1 MRAQTTLDFTI
12 GVTVF
17 LAVLIFAF
25 GFVPGIL
32 EPFELGNDEH
42 PKLSD
47 RVADSLAQEKLGSPA
62 TPEVL
67 DRHCTVAFFDASDDG
82 GGECNF
88 DEPTLAE
95 EFDLS
100 LFQSANVT
108 IEGNVTDQNTGS
120 AQLCWT
126 EDSPI
131 GDTEPGFIER
141 NYADGGIDCDPSSGD
156 IVLAAGP
163 QVPDQTAETISARR
177 VVLLEGELV
186 VLRVILW

>member
-1 MRAQTTLDFTI
+1 MRAQTTLDFAI

-47 RVADSLAQEKLGSPA
+47 RIADSLAQEKLGSPA

-67 DRHCTVAFFDASDDG
+67 DRECTVAFFNESDDG

-88 DEPTLAE
+88 DEATLAE

-100 LFQSANVT
+100 AFQNANVT
-108 IEGNVTDQNTGS
+108 IEGNITDQDTGVS
-120 AQLCWT
+120 QLCWT

-131 GDTEPGFIER
+131 GNTEPGFVER
-141 NYADGGIDCDPSSGD
+141 NYVDGSIDCDTGSGD
-156 IVLAAGP
+156 IVLAAGQ
-163 QVPDQTAETISARR
+163 QVPDQTAATISARR
-177 VVLLEGELV
+177 VVLLNGESV
-186 VLRVILW
+186 VLQVVLW